1 VYFFPIDFIP
11 FRYTV
16 TKNTNGFPTFTEI
29 LFYLEGEPGLG
40 WENKD
45 ISREI
50 DD

>member
-1 VYFFPIDFIP
+1 MYFFFIDFIL
-11 FRYTV
+11 FRYIV
-16 TKNTNGFPTFTEI
+16 IKNINGFFIFIEI
-29 LFYLEGEPGLG
+29 LFYLEGELGLG